1 MINQNLELINILST
15 ARRRIR
21 FSIFHSY
28 LAFYTLCGIL
38 LSSMILSVSKFIY
51 LSDTIYYFAAI
62 PILVGYIIALLRI
75 FLYKLTLYDV
85 AYALDSKLSLKER
98 LGTALE
104 IFDTGSTGEIER
116 FQVNDTTRIASELN
130 LKEIYPYSLP
140 KSGKLIPVA
149 LLFLF
154 AFLLMPK
161 YYQLPPEP
169 TAAERVAM
177 QEAAD
182 TMESLNGQN
191 AFTESMDK
199 KLKDVVTALRNEK
212 TDVKSAQKRLAE
224 LHSEIKARR
233 DELPAP
239 DLPQTMENINKVVS
253 QSKLF
258 ENTAPDSV
266 KKWKPD
272 LSRASLEALAEKLQN
287 NEIPPEAKKELE
299 EILKQLLT
307 QFNGLSTPKELVA
320 QLRSIE
326 SQPLSSEMLK
336 RIAQNLSEL
345 SKKAQSTEQLEQ
357 MLAQLQANQQKIGL
371 AGLDLERK
379 DGGIAQSDSRAGNE
393 SNMGEAQGMQV
404 NVNPSSTGNEEMDL
418 NLNEQASTDD
428 SFSPVYTDER
438 PEEGGEIYTSY
449 QEVYLNAKQAM
460 DEALQKE
467 RIPARYRKQ
476 VLEYFEAI
484 AP

>member
-1 MINQNLELINILST
+1 MLQ
-15 ARRRIR
+15 
-21 FSIFHSY
+21 SY
-28 LAFYTLCGIL
+28 LAFYILFGIL
-38 LSSMILSVSKFIY
+38 LSSMILLVSKFIY
-51 LSDTIYYFAAI
+51 LSDVIYYFAAT
-62 PILVGYIIALLRI
+62 PILVGSVIALLRI

-85 AYALDSKLSLKER
+85 AYALDTKLNLKER

-104 IFDTGSTGEIER
+104 IVDTGRTGEIER

-140 KSGKLIPVA
+140 KSAKLIPIA

-154 AFLLMPK
+154 AFLLMPR

-169 TAAERVAM
+169 TAAEREAM
-177 QEAAD
+177 QEAAE
-182 TMESLNGQN
+182 TIENLNGQN
-191 AFTESMDK
+191 IFTESMDK

-233 DELPAP
+233 DELSAP
-239 DLPQTMENINKVVS
+239 DLPQAMENINKVVS

-266 KKWKPD
+266 AKE
-272 LSRASLEALAEKLQN
+272 LEALAEKLQN
-287 NEIPPEAKKELE
+287 NEIPPEVKKELE

-307 QFNGLSTPKELVA
+307 QLNGLSTPKELVA

-336 RIAQNLSEL
+336 QIAQNLSEL

-357 MLAQLQANQQKIGL
+357 MLAQIQANQQKIGL
-371 AGLDLERK
+371 AGLDLDRK

-393 SNMGEAQGMQV
+393 SNTGEAQGMQV
-404 NVNPSSTGNEEMDL
+404 NVNSSSTGNEEMDL
-418 NLNEQASTDD
+418 NLTEQASTDD
-428 SFSPVYTDER
+428 SFAPVYTHER
-438 PEEGGEIYTSY
+438 PEEGEEIYTSY